1 MPSSKATF
9 REIGP
14 VTIVDLSGMFM
25 LGESSAVLRKAILDL
40 IGKRQRKIVLNFRD
54 VSSIDSAGVGELVAA
69 YTQIRRIEGRVRLL
83 NPPKKVCDILE
94 LTQLSKVFQVYAD
107 EPSAL
112 RSFD

>member
-25 LGESSAVLRKAILDL
+25 LGESSAVLRNAIREL
-40 IGKRQRKIVLNFRD
+40 ISKRQSKIILNFRD
-54 VSSIDSAGVGELVAA
+54 VASIDSAGVGELVAA
-69 YTQIRRIEGRVRLL
+69 YTEIRRIEGRVRLL